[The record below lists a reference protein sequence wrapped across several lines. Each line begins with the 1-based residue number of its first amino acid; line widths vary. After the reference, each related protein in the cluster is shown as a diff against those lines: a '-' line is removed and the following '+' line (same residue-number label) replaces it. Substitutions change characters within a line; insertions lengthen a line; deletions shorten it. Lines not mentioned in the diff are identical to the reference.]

1 MILLTMLQYHAF
13 TFMISVQLLLL
24 RYYDWWQFCKAVVK
38 QYGVAPCE
46 PPLLNGA
53 QLRLGD
59 ASLYLLMASASPP
72 PILLQYSRCVAIM
85 QYHNCSTGPTAGSV
99 VLHGGHTAK
108 IYVGVSCTQV
118 TPQLTTLQA
127 LEIPLVPPS
136 SIPKHPLVL
145 PPSIP

>member
-1 MILLTMLQYHAF
+1 MILLQYQAF
-13 TFMISVQLLLL
+13 TFMILVQLLLL

-118 TPQLTTLQA
+118 TPRLTLSKPWKYP
-127 LEIPLVPPS
+127 LYPLVVSPS
-136 SIPKHPLVL
+136 TP
-145 PPSIP
+145 

>member
-1 MILLTMLQYHAF
+1 
-13 TFMISVQLLLL
+13 MISVQLLLL
-24 RYYDWWQFCKAVVK
+24 QYYDWWQFCKAVVK
-38 QYGVAPCE
+38 QYGVAPRV

-99 VLHGGHTAK
+99 VLHGGHPVQDICWGLLHPSKPPIDHSPSPGTYPQVPH
-108 IYVGVSCTQV
+108 IITQ
-118 TPQLTTLQA
+118 A
-127 LEIPLVPPS
+127 PPP
-136 SIPKHPLVL
+136 PKQPILA
-145 PPSIP
+145 P

>member
-1 MILLTMLQYHAF
+1 
-13 TFMISVQLLLL
+13 MISVQLLLL
-24 RYYDWWQFCKAVVK
+24 QYYDWWQFCKAVVK
-38 QYGVAPCE
+38 QYGVAPSE

-85 QYHNCSTGPTAGSV
+85 QYHNCSTGRTAGSV
-99 VLHGGHTAK
+99 VLHGGHTATMFK

-118 TPQLTTLQA
+118 SPQLTTLQA
-127 LEIPLVPPS
+127 LERIPKYPILS
-136 SIPKHPLVL
+136 PKHPHLL
-145 PPSIP
+145 SNPS